1 MPLSLRRRIAL
12 AALLLGAMPSAA
24 LGAAPH
30 DLVGLSANRDQG
42 QRNALLEN
50 FLAGPVT
57 VRLWAEGKERQAI
70 TLTLSARETRE
81 VGPFSG
87 QAELRAEAQPGA
99 PLLLPPEQR
108 LPYSFPLG
116 RAQGWRITQGF
127 GGSESHR
134 SPANWHAFDIAALQG
149 TPVIAARAGTVMQVV
164 DAFTEGGTD
173 ARLKDRANLIR
184 VLHEDGSMGLYA
196 HIAPGSA
203 RVQAGDTVQAG
214 SPLAAVGNV
223 GWSTAPHLHFSVQIN
238 DGRELLSL
246 PFTLLGPDGA
256 TLPPGV

>member
-1 MPLSLRRRIAL
+1 MPLTLRRPVAL
-12 AALLLGAMPSAA
+12 AALLLGTMCSAV
-24 LGAAPH
+24 LGAAPQ
-30 DLVGLSANRDQG
+30 DLVGLSVNREQG
-42 QRNALLEN
+42 QRNALIEN
-50 FLAGPVT
+50 LLAGPVT
-57 VRLWAEGKERQAI
+57 VRLWAEGQERKAI

-81 VGPFSG
+81 VGPFAG

-108 LPYSFPLG
+108 LPYAFPLG

-134 SPANWHAFDIAALQG
+134 SPANWHALDIAAQQG
-149 TPVIAARAGTVMQVV
+149 SPVIAARAGTVMQVV

-214 SPLAAVGNV
+214 STLAAVGSV

-246 PFTLLGPDGA
+246 PFTLLGPDGVA
-256 TLPPGV
+256 LPPGV